1 MSEPL
6 DLSGVTVLVTRP
18 EAQARPLAER
28 IGAAGGVALVAP
40 SLGIEALPEPP
51 PLPERTPDALI
62 FISRNAVVHGL
73 SRVSDY
79 IESGASAVFAV
90 GIGTRAEL
98 IARGVEDVQTP
109 KLEFSSEGL
118 LALPALAR
126 EQIRNRSLLIL
137 RGVGGRET
145 LREALIARGAQV
157 SYLETYRRVIPD
169 TDLAKALGEEIP
181 DVVVVSS
188 ADGLSN
194 LAEMIE
200 RQGLE
205 RLFDVPVMVPGD
217 RVAERV
223 PGLGFTQDPVIADNP
238 SDAGFLNALRD
249 WANGDL

>member
-28 IGAAGGVALVAP
+28 IRAAGGMALVAP

-51 PLPERTPDALI
+51 PLPAETPDALI

-73 SRVSDY
+73 PRVVEL
-79 IESGASAVFAV
+79 IESGASEVFAV

-98 IARGVEDVQTP
+98 EARNVANVQTP
-109 KLEFSSEGL
+109 RLEFSSDGL

-126 EQIRNRSLLIL
+126 DRIRGRHILIL
-137 RGVGGRET
+137 RGLGGRET
-145 LREALIARGAQV
+145 LREALLARGAEV
-157 SYLETYRRVIPD
+157 SYLETYRRVVPD
-169 TDLAKALGEEIP
+169 TDLAKALGEEMP
-181 DVVVVSS
+181 DVMVVSS

-200 RQGLE
+200 RQSLE

-223 PGLGFTQDPVIADNP
+223 AGLGFTQDPVIADNP